1 MTSRVIYGSEKNMTQ
16 PHQAIENL
24 QPNLFGRYAEK
35 NVQHLVTLD
44 STGRHVSLC
53 NQWTDHLPFEVQS
66 WEYPDLPICVR
77 CLQTSGQL
85 RRLVVWV
92 KPDTVDAIKKDPRRM
107 EIVQAWLD
115 NAQYF
120 TDEDWDEIELIS
132 RGIGVE

>member
-1 MTSRVIYGSEKNMTQ
+1 MTSRVIYEAENMTP

-35 NVQHLVTLD
+35 DVQHLVTLD
-44 STGRHVSLC
+44 NAGRHVSLC

-92 KPDTVDAIKKDPRRM
+92 KAGYRRRHK
-107 EIVQAWLD
+107 EGSTAHG
-115 NAQYF
+115 NH
-120 TDEDWDEIELIS
+120 S
-132 RGIGVE
+132 GVAGQRRRLERRRLERR

>member
-1 MTSRVIYGSEKNMTQ
+1 MTTIYDDPKSRWQ
-16 PHQAIENL
+16 PSL
-24 QPNLFGRYAEK
+24 RGRHPGK
-35 NVQHLVTLD
+35 DIQHLVQLLE
-44 STGRHVSLC
+44 GRHYSLC

-85 RRLVVWV
+85 RRLIVWV
-92 KPDTVDAIKKDPRRM
+92 KPDTIAAIKKDPRRM

>member
-92 KPDTVDAIKKDPRRM
+92 KPDTVDAIKKDPQRM
-107 EIVQAWLD
+107 AIIQAWLD
-115 NAQYF
+115 NVA
-120 TDEDWDEIELIS
+120 DWNAADWNAAEYIL
-132 RGIGVE
+132 GIK

>member
-1 MTSRVIYGSEKNMTQ
+1 MTQ

-92 KPDTVDAIKKDPRRM
+92 KPDTVDAIKKDPQRM
-107 EIVQAWLD
+107 AIIQAWLD
-115 NAQYF
+115 NVA
-120 TDEDWDEIELIS
+120 DWNSADWNAAEYIL
-132 RGIGVE
+132 GIK

>member
-1 MTSRVIYGSEKNMTQ
+1 MTQ

-92 KPDTVDAIKKDPRRM
+92 KPDTVDAIKKDPQRM
-107 EIVQAWLD
+107 AIIQAWLD
-115 NAQYF
+115 NVA
-120 TDEDWDEIELIS
+120 DWNAADWNAAEYIL
-132 RGIGVE
+132 GIK

>member
-53 NQWTDHLPFEVQS
+53 NQWTDHLPFKVQI

-85 RRLVVWV
+85 RRLIVWV
-92 KPDTVDAIKKDPRRM
+92 KPDTIAAIKKEPRRM
-107 EIVQAWLD
+107 AIVQVWLD

-120 TDEDWDEIELIS
+120 TDEDWDDIELIS

>member
-1 MTSRVIYGSEKNMTQ
+1 MTTIYDDPKSRWQPKLYGRHPGKD
-16 PHQAIENL
+16 I
-24 QPNLFGRYAEK
+24 
-35 NVQHLVTLD
+35 QHLVQLLE
-44 STGRHVSLC
+44 GRHYSLC

-92 KPDTVDAIKKDPRRM
+92 KPETVDAIKKDPRRM
-107 EIVQAWLD
+107 AIIQAWLD

-120 TDEDWDEIELIS
+120 TDEDWDDIELIS

>member
-35 NVQHLVTLD
+35 DVQHLVTLD
-44 STGRHVSLC
+44 NAGRYVSLC

-92 KPDTVDAIKKDPRRM
+92 KPDTVDAIKKDPQRM
-107 EIVQAWLD
+107 AIIQAWLD
-115 NAQYF
+115 NVA
-120 TDEDWDEIELIS
+120 DWNAADWNAAEYIL
-132 RGIGVE
+132 GIK

>member
-1 MTSRVIYGSEKNMTQ
+1 MTQ

-77 CLQTSGQL
+77 CLQSSGQL
-85 RRLVVWV
+85 RRLIVWV
-92 KPDTVDAIKKDPRRM
+92 KPDTIAAIKKDSQRM
-107 EIVQAWLD
+107 AIIQAWLD
-115 NAQYF
+115 NVA
-120 TDEDWDEIELIS
+120 DWNAADWNAAEYIL
-132 RGIGVE
+132 GIK

>member
-92 KPDTVDAIKKDPRRM
+92 KPDTVDAIKKDPQRM
-107 EIVQAWLD
+107 AIIQAWLD
-115 NAQYF
+115 NVA
-120 TDEDWDEIELIS
+120 DWNSADWNAAEYIL
-132 RGIGVE
+132 GIK